1 MQTKKRETQNN
12 DPGVYMLKCHANGK
26 VYIGSSITPGHRI
39 LSHFAELRH
48 GHHINK
54 SLQADF
60 DSIGDEQFSAHVIEN
75 CNESELSIREQFYM
89 DKFNAQNPRFGY
101 NIDNA
106 VRASLDQIK
115 ASMRGRPCSEQAKR
129 KISSANAGGKNV
141 TEHQREVARNTCKQR
156 TGANNPMW
164 RGGKTIVNQEHS
176 DRMRGRRVSKKTEF
190 TSERTSG
197 GKNNMAKAVVQLTM
211 DWKHVKTFDYVRGVK
226 EDGYCEEGVRNC
238 CKGRQEWYRGYRW
251 MYLDDYERMLTERE
265 NTTE

>member
-1 MQTKKRETQNN
+1 MQTNERETQNN
-12 DPGVYMLKCHANGK
+12 NPGVYMIKCHANGK

-39 LSHFAELRH
+39 LSHFSELRH

-54 SLQADF
+54 YLQADF
-60 DSIGDEQFSAHVIEN
+60 DSLGDEMFSAHVIEN
-75 CNESELSIREQFYM
+75 CDESELATKEQFYM
-89 DKFNAQNPRFGY
+89 DKFNAQDSKHGY

-115 ASMRGRPCSEQAKR
+115 TSMRGRACSEQAKL
-129 KISSANAGGKNV
+129 KISAANAGGKNV
-141 TEHQREVARNTCKQR
+141 TEHQREVARNTCKKR

-176 DRMRGRRVSKKTEF
+176 DRMRGRRVSKRTEF

-211 DWKHVKTFDYVRGVK
+211 DGEFVKQYDYVGGVK
-226 EDGYCEEGVRNC
+226 ADGYCDEGVRSC
-238 CKGRQEWYRGYRW
+238 CKGRQQWYRGYRW
-251 MYLDDYERMLTERE
+251 MYLSDYEQMLADRKE
-265 NTTE
+265 